1 MSEQKTY
8 NSFVTRVRGTED
20 LIDTRS
26 LDVICKTI
34 SEHLK
39 TYGFQEIRTPV
50 LEKTELFVRAVG
62 SDTDVV
68 SKEMYTFESQSEGS
82 ICLRPELTAPIVRA
96 YYEHAIGVAPWKVF
110 QYGPAFRHERP
121 QKGRLRQFFTYSIEI
136 INALHVRNDVAAIVM
151 FDRLFKKLGIKDFV
165 LQINF
170 LGVVQDRLNHRVALK
185 DFLTTHDESLCE
197 TCRARREKNVLR
209 VFDCKNETCQAL
221 YKNAPQLDAYLSDES
236 RNEWNQIKNDLQ
248 LMCVNFILNPMLV
261 RGLDY
266 YNGVVFE
273 FTSDSL
279 GSQSTFCGG
288 GRYDLSE
295 SLGKKELLPSIG
307 AGIGI
312 ERILMIMQAQE
323 NPLLNVISAEK
334 QIAII
339 PMDHAQELLALQL
352 ADTCN
357 THGLMA
363 QAVFDGA
370 GIKQKMKRAD
380 KLSARFVIV
389 IGERELQSG
398 IVPVK
403 SMTSGESVDIKLSDV
418 VEYFGKEKK

>member
-26 LDVICKTI
+26 LDVICKII
-34 SEHLK
+34 SGHLK

-96 YYEHAIGVAPWKVF
+96 YYEHAIGVTPWKVF

-151 FDRLFKKLGIKDFV
+151 FDRLFKRLGIKDFV
-165 LQINF
+165 LQLNF

-185 DFLTTHDESLCE
+185 DFLITHDASLCE

-209 VFDCKNETCQAL
+209 VFDCKNETCQNL

-236 RNEWNQIKNDLQ
+236 RAEWNQIKNDLQ

-295 SLGKKELLPSIG
+295 SFGKKESLPSIG
-307 AGIGI
+307 AGIGM

-323 NPLLNVISAEK
+323 NSSLSVTSAEK

-339 PMDHAQELLALQL
+339 PMESAQELLALQL
-352 ADTCN
+352 ADKCN
-357 THGLMA
+357 THGLITY
-363 QAVFDGA
+363 VIFDGV

-380 KLSARFVIV
+380 KLSAQFVVV
-389 IGERELQSG
+389 IGERELNSG
-398 IVPVK
+398 VVAVK
-403 SMTSGESVDIKLSDV
+403 SMASGESSAVPISELVDFFVK
-418 VEYFGKEKK
+418 